1 MMADLAICWWIYEP
15 IWFFHLFG
23 EPMCSQKECPTKFE
37 TRWLQEIPFSKELTD
52 NYCALRLQLRV
63 CNNNNNNNN
72 NNLQCTTPQALK
84 NSQKY
89 RITAPDWTL
98 MVHWDLQLIV
108 SVLVFPCKTRLI
120 TRPIT
125 RVHSISQCRKFSWLS
140 MRIWAKPATADTH
153 WDGGIF
159 LMIYHNRQFSCLSTR
174 IWDNVPF
181 NRRSMLLADAAN
193 LLGWMGAFLM
203 RHQLIRYSSIKLT
216 FSKTMNVQVH
226 FLNNSLSNNFRV
238 IFIEHWVIQY
248 FND

>member
-1 MMADLAICWWIYEP
+1 M
-15 IWFFHLFG
+15 
-23 EPMCSQKECPTKFE
+23 
-37 TRWLQEIPFSKELTD
+37 TD
-52 NYCALRLQLRV
+52 GRSGNSLV
-63 CNNNNNNNN
+63 
-72 NNLQCTTPQALK
+72 NLQCRTPQALK

-108 SVLVFPCKTRLI
+108 SVLIFPCKIRLV
-120 TRPIT
+120 TLPIT
-125 RVHSISQCRKFSWLS
+125 RVHSIFHCRQFSCLS

-153 WDGGIF
+153 WDRGIF

-174 IWDNVPF
+174 IWNNVPF
-181 NRRSMLLADAAN
+181 KRRSTLLADAAN
-193 LLGWMGAFLM
+193 LLGWGAFLM

-216 FSKTMNVQVH
+216 FSKTVNVQVH